1 MLQTFL
7 KYSIIRFSHS
17 SSSTVGCQP
26 NFSLAN
32 VISGWRCFGSS
43 SGKDLNTIFEDEPV
57 ILMILS
63 ANSNTGNSFGFP
75 RFIGPVNSSSVF
87 IILIIPSIK
96 SSIYWKLRG
105 CFPSPYIVISSLFN
119 ACHSATYADHTY

>member
-7 KYSIIRFSHS
+7 KYSIIRFSPS

-75 RFIGPVNSSSVF
+75 RFIAVSYTHLTLP
-87 IILIIPSIK
+87 
-96 SSIYWKLRG
+96 
-105 CFPSPYIVISSLFN
+105 
-119 ACHSATYADHTY
+119 TT